1 MSTSAKTSVGH
12 WRAQR
17 VTAIFLA
24 PLGLWFMYSVIA
36 LAGQPYPA
44 FHAWAGGGLNG
55 FLLGL
60 FAVVL
65 FRHAQLGVEE
75 VIQDYV
81 RSPCIKYG
89 SLIAVRVAAA
99 GLLGLALL
107 SIVLIVMGE

>member
-1 MSTSAKTSVGH
+1 MSGNGKAALGH

-17 VTAIFLA
+17 VTAILLA

-55 FLLGL
+55 FLLGA
-60 FAVVL
+60 FAIVL
-65 FRHAQLGVEE
+65 FRHAQLGIEE

-81 RSPCIKYG
+81 HGACIKYG
-89 SLIAVRVAAA
+89 SLIAVRVAVA

-107 SIVLIVMGE
+107 SVVLIAIGE